1 MFRRILMALGLL
13 AAFGAMAPAEA
24 QNRFWLTNNSGETIR
39 EAYVSSS
46 RVQGWGPD
54 ILGQGTLGPGREVWV
69 TPTFTDCM
77 LDVRVVYMSGRED
90 TRMGVNACNLSRI
103 AFGGGGGG
111 GFQQPG
117 AGAGAVIGGGPG
129 MAQGV
134 VPGGGNP
141 SFNFIN
147 QTGATIR
154 EIYASSSRIQSWGP
168 DRLGANVLAPGGT
181 LWINM
186 PPNGGCLTDIRV
198 VFMNGA
204 AQDRRGIETCSIN
217 AINWR

>member
-1 MFRRILMALGLL
+1 MIRRLLMALGLL
-13 AAFGAMAPAEA
+13 LACGALAPAEA

-69 TPTFTDCM
+69 TPTFSDCM
-77 LDVRVVYMSGRED
+77 LDVRVVFMSGREQ
-90 TRMGVNACNLSRI
+90 TRMGVNACSLSRI
-103 AFGGGGGG
+103 SFGGGGGMV
-111 GFQQPG
+111 QQPG

-129 MAQGV
+129 TAQGV
-134 VPGGGNP
+134 VPGAGNP

-154 EIYASSSRIQSWGP
+154 EIYASSARVQGWGP
-168 DRLGANVLAPGGT
+168 DRLGANVLAPGGS
-181 LWINM
+181 LWINLPGGM
-186 PPNGGCLTDIRV
+186 GCLTDIRV

-204 AQDRRGIETCSIN
+204 SQERRGIETCSIN